1 MRRRPLSPRLRLR
14 RPAVQPCQAVAM
26 DPKTN
31 IPPWPAV
38 DPACGG
44 VRLRRFRDEDADM
57 ARELSLDEYVPT
69 IGTLP
74 ARATEEEA
82 LAWVERQ
89 RRHHVRGTGFA
100 FCIADAASD
109 RPLGQI
115 GLWAREL
122 GAGRAQAGYAVAPGA
137 RGRRA
142 GAEALL
148 ALLEFGW
155 TIPALHRVELL
166 IEPWNTASTR
176 TAEYAGF
183 TREGLLRSHQEIAE
197 ERRDVLI
204 YAAVRGQ

>member
-1 MRRRPLSPRLRLR
+1 
-14 RPAVQPCQAVAM
+14 M
-26 DPKTN
+26 DSKTD
-31 IPPWPAV
+31 ITPWPAV
-38 DPACGG
+38 DPARGG
-44 VRLRRFRDEDADM
+44 VRLRRFRDEDAVM

-74 ARATEEEA
+74 ARATAEQA

-89 RRHHVRGTGFA
+89 RRHHDRGTGFA

-109 RPLGQI
+109 HSLGQI
-115 GLWAREL
+115 GLWVREL
-122 GAGRAQAGYAVAPGA
+122 GAGRAQAGYAVAPA
-137 RGRRA
+137 VRGRRA

-148 ALLEFGW
+148 ALLDFGW

-166 IEPWNTASTR
+166 IEPWNTPSIR

-183 TREGLLRSHQEIAE
+183 TREGLLRSHQEIAG
-197 ERRDVLI
+197 ERRDMLI